1 MINLNNLIEKILE
14 ELTSYT
20 NVSYDDVKYVTI
32 KEFDKTPYEKTKL
45 NYIHFIDAIKPMEIN
60 TMINLEILYGNL

>member
-1 MINLNNLIEKILE
+1 MNNLIEKILE

>member
-1 MINLNNLIEKILE
+1 VINLNNLIEKILK

-20 NVSYDDVKYVTI
+20 NVSYDDVKFVTI
-32 KEFDKTPYEKTKL
+32 KEFHKTPYEKTKL

-60 TMINLEILYGNL
+60 TMINLEILYGNI

>member
-1 MINLNNLIEKILE
+1 MNKLIEKILK

-32 KEFDKTPYEKTKL
+32 KEFDKLPYEKTKL